1 MKKGFTLTEVL
12 AVLVILGLLLAISF
26 PAINKQITKYR
37 NNLLEHEKNDIVLAA
52 KLWGSDNEELLPT
65 TTNDKIVTLQE
76 LENGTTDYG
85 IIKLTYGDL
94 VNKNYIDR
102 GQNPVTKKDILDED
116 FYVLITKNNNKWQY
130 QIYENTI

>member
-1 MKKGFTLTEVL
+1 MRCNMKKGFTLTEVL

-26 PAINKQITKYR
+26 PAVNKQITKYR
-37 NNLLEHEKNDIVLAA
+37 NKLLEHE
-52 KLWGSDNEELLPT
+52 
-65 TTNDKIVTLQE
+65 TNDKVVTLQE

-102 GQNPVTKKDILDED
+102 GQNPVTKKDILDDD

>member
-26 PAINKQITKYR
+26 PAVNKQITKYR
-37 NNLLEHEKNDIVLAA
+37 NKLLEHEKNDIVLAA

-65 TTNDKIVTLQE
+65 TTNDKVVTLQE

-102 GQNPVTKKDILDED
+102 GQNPVTKKDILDDD